1 MLPTT
6 QQQAVIDYEEG
17 RAVVFA
23 VAGSGKTSTV
33 TRRIERLILVGNI
46 QPNRILA
53 TTFGKEA
60 RRQVEEK
67 LSQLDGCGK
76 VDVRTLHSMAF
87 KIYAQDRDNL
97 PPKIKADDNELSN
110 VFYRTL
116 DRIRKGAGV
125 NLADVEVDREKI
137 EETSYSDFSNYL
149 MQLKGDMLATPWM
162 HEKLPSQAK
171 QFFDIEEF
179 KGSPWLQVLVDT
191 CEDERK
197 SLHLMGFDDIM
208 VNAVVRLGSNDQ
220 IRRIFSNMYEF
231 IIVDEYQD
239 VNKAQNLMLG
249 FMDESRQNMMV
260 VGDDDQTIYEWR
272 GARPAFI
279 KQKLTDAAWTVF
291 KLDRN
296 FRSSPGPV
304 VLASQVIKK
313 NRERAEKSMMA
324 TKPFSGVLDVRGMSN
339 DRSQAEEIVNLV
351 KRYTEDTGDLNETV
365 VLIRQYAETPL
376 IEQSLI
382 EAQIRYEI
390 PGSEPFYSRRETG
403 HILAYLQLLR
413 LEYVRTHGGL
423 SGEDRDICENLWSRI
438 YTRPKTYMKRTELY
452 GVIRKALSEP
462 SNLSIVDLLD
472 DVNQARIENGDRLAS
487 LEGLIKFF
495 GVFID
500 KDPLE
505 TKASDVIQSLESS
518 IDIRNWII
526 ETAIHP
532 TIGKVKAQII
542 DALTDYAYEASL
554 EDFLESIERIKKV
567 NETAKK
573 GNSEPTLKILTVFK
587 SKGLEFSNVII
598 PNANSAPL
606 GGFNERTSA
615 RNSPSTTEEER
626 RIFYVAMTRAIHN
639 LHIFHTSP
647 EPSPYLTEADY
658 ADVLTSIGNLRKVF
672 EGDLTDVDSKGP
684 EFFANSIVARMT
696 QFQLGNACA
705 RTWGN
710 VLDKN
715 SILKRLEQGNQ
726 WLAAAGA
733 SIKGNSWEH
742 AQQERIQREW
752 TKICNFAIS
761 RTSTSKDIDQK
772 PGFSEP
778 VSQAYLFDKEITVAE
793 IDFE

>member
-1 MLPTT
+1 MKPTS
-6 QQQAVIDYEEG
+6 QQQEVINHEEG

-33 TRRIERLILVGNI
+33 TRRIERLISVGNI

-67 LSQLDGCGK
+67 LSQLDGCNR
-76 VDVRTLHSMAF
+76 VDVRTLHSLAF
-87 KIYAQDRDNL
+87 KIYTQDRDNL
-97 PPKIKADDNELSN
+97 PPKVKADDNELSN
-110 VFYRTL
+110 IFYRAI
-116 DRIRKGAGV
+116 DRIRKGKGV
-125 NLADVEVDREKI
+125 NYAGVEVDGEKI
-137 EETSYSDFSNYL
+137 EETSYTDFSNYL

-162 HEKLPSQAK
+162 HEKLPPQAK

-179 KGSPWLQVLVDT
+179 KGSAWLQVLVDT
-191 CEDERK
+191 YEDERK

-220 IRRIFSNMYEF
+220 IRKIFSSMYEF
-231 IIVDEYQD
+231 IVVDEYQD

-249 FMDESRQNMMV
+249 FMDETRQNMMV

-304 VLASQVIKK
+304 VLASQVIKR
-313 NRERAEKSMMA
+313 NQERADKNMMA
-324 TKPFSGVLDVRGMSN
+324 TKPFTGVLDIRRLSN
-339 DRSQAEEIVNLV
+339 DRTQAEEIVNLV
-351 KRYTEDTGDLNETV
+351 KLYAEDSGDLNQTV

-376 IEQSLI
+376 IEKCLI

-413 LEYVRTHGGL
+413 LEHARINGNL
-423 SGEDRDICENLWSRI
+423 SGKERDTYEALWNRI
-438 YTRPKTYMKRTELY
+438 YTRPKTYMKRTELLE
-452 GVIRKALSEP
+452 VLRKALSG
-462 SNLSIVDLLD
+462 SCKASIVDILD
-472 DVNQARIENGDRLAS
+472 EVNQARAKSGDQLAN
-487 LEGLIKFF
+487 LDGLIKFF
-495 GVFID
+495 GAFAYTH
-500 KDPLE
+500 PSEL
-505 TKASDVIQSLESS
+505 KASEAIKRLESS
-518 IDIRNWII
+518 VDIRSWII
-526 ETAIHP
+526 DTAIHP
-532 TIGKVKAQII
+532 TIGKVKSQII
-542 DALTDYAYEASL
+542 DALADYAYEASL
-554 EDFLESIERIKKV
+554 EGFLNGIDKIKKV
-567 NETAKK
+567 NETAKR
-573 GNSEPTLKILTVFK
+573 GSSEPTLKILTVFK

-615 RNSPSTTEEER
+615 RNSPSITEEER
-626 RIFYVAMTRAIHN
+626 RIFYVGMTRAIHN

-658 ADVLTSIGNLRKVF
+658 ADVLLSIGYLRKVF
-672 EGDLTDVDSKGP
+672 EGDLSDAQAKGA

-696 QFQLGNACA
+696 EFQLGNACA
-705 RTWGN
+705 RSWGA
-710 VLDKN
+710 VLESSRISELCD
-715 SILKRLEQGNQ
+715 QGNE
-726 WLAAAGA
+726 WLDAAGDG
-733 SIKGNSWEH
+733 INDNSWEQG
-742 AQQERIQREW
+742 QQERIKREW
-752 TKICNFAIS
+752 NKICNFAIS
-761 RTSTSKDIDQK
+761 RSGISTESDVR
-772 PGFSEP
+772 PGFAEP
-778 VSQAYLFDKEITVAE
+778 ISQAHLFDKKITVPE
-793 IDFE
+793 IEFE